1 MGGSAAVAA
10 GYSKRATLAK
20 KFSDD
25 ILTLFFTNAN
35 LKRLLNLHNLNECS
49 KFVFTT
55 AEELQVVFQRLKI
68 QPSLGAKGEIYFTD
82 IYELSPGLITDAKAR
97 NSEVVRKQYEK
108 NELCVD
114 IAYYYVRVFQIYAA
128 LALTVIDADP
138 TRRRMGYAK
147 NPMRQPLKGQAQPR
161 EAALQS
167 GGAIAKSGAQANLYK
182 SVAASPLAPFVGIL
196 TSTQSPPNPETQPL
210 NLADKRAGSKGSL
223 FIIWTYPT
231 PSNELMLDGIF
242 KRSNSEEIPVKIQV
256 KKEGDNQ
263 IIFSAVTA
271 EGGNMSQ
278 EFRKSV
284 TGAWEFAYD
293 IGEGKSDDP
302 IAFLDKIQGLVQTS
316 EQTASN
322 TGLSGVG
329 AAAGVGGVGAGAGA
343 GAGGVGVSGPPLTTG
358 GVTSFVG
365 FDKLKKIFEDH
376 STAGKEFPKAY
387 CVARAMTLLNPLFD
401 NELPFPT
408 QPFYSQICR
417 KKFDFETGMED
428 LMPRGGSSVGNNVY
442 LKSLV
447 SLYYDDYKYVRGT
460 NKMELTQTESGR
472 SELRD
477 LSKEF
482 TQLYMI
488 QSPDPGNF
496 LSGTGTFRDL
506 PVCAGKDTLIQVNQ
520 AKPEEKAFLAKLR
533 AEVIMPMLAFQEAH
547 TVKVNKLL
555 AQMFK
560 IETKLDKDKKP
571 TTRLRMS
578 DAIKSK
584 GKDGINAFGIMAH
597 RLLREYYRKSEA
609 YYMLGVRMFENNKS
623 VWTASA

>member
-1 MGGSAAVAA
+1 MGGSGGE

-20 KFSDD
+20 KLSDD

-55 AEELQVVFQRLKI
+55 ADELQTVFQRLKI
-68 QPSLGAKGEIYFTD
+68 RPSLGAKGEIYFTD

-97 NSEVVRKQYEK
+97 DAEVVKRQYEK
-108 NELCVD
+108 NTLCVD
-114 IAYYYVRVFQIYAA
+114 IAYYYVRIFQIYAA
-128 LALTVIDADP
+128 LSLTVIDADP

-147 NPMRQPLKGQAQPR
+147 NPSVQGQARPGQPR

-167 GGAIAKSGAQANLYK
+167 GGAIAKSGVQANLYK
-182 SVAASPLAPFVGIL
+182 SIAASPLAPFVGIL
-196 TSTQSPPNPETQPL
+196 TSTQSPPNAETQPL
-210 NLADKRAGSKGSL
+210 NLVDKRAGSKGSL

-231 PSNELMLDGIF
+231 PTSDLMLDGIF

-256 KKEGDNQ
+256 KKEGESQ

-302 IAFLDKIQGLVQTS
+302 VAFLDKIQGLVQGAETG
-316 EQTASN
+316 AGAGVSN
-322 TGLSGVG
+322 TS
-329 AAAGVGGVGAGAGA
+329 AGAGA
-343 GAGGVGVSGPPLTTG
+343 GSGSGTGDSSRLGGPSLTTG
-358 GVTSFVG
+358 GITSFAG

-376 STAGKEFPKAY
+376 SLAGKEFPKAY

-401 NELPFPT
+401 NELPFPQ
-408 QPFYSQICR
+408 QPFYSQICK

-447 SLYYDDYKYVRGT
+447 ALYYDDYKYVRGT

-472 SELRD
+472 SELRE

-506 PVCAGKDTLIQVNQ
+506 PICGGKDTLIQVNQ
-520 AKPEEKAFLAKLR
+520 AKPAEKAFLAKLR

-560 IETKLDKDKKP
+560 IETKMDKDKKP
-571 TTRLRMS
+571 VTRLRMS

-597 RLLREYYRKSEA
+597 RLLRDYYRKSEA
-609 YYMLGVRMFENNKS
+609 YYMLGVRMFENNKN
-623 VWTASA
+623 VWTSGV

>member
-1 MGGSAAVAA
+1 MGGGQSTMAGTAVAE

-20 KFSDD
+20 KLSDD
-25 ILTLFFTNAN
+25 ILTQFFTNAN
-35 LKRLLNLHNLNECS
+35 LKRLLNLHSLNECS

-55 AEELQVVFQRLKI
+55 AEELKTVFQKLKV

-97 NSEVVRKQYEK
+97 NAEVVRRQYEK
-108 NELCVD
+108 NTLCVD
-114 IAYYYVRVFQIYAA
+114 IAYYYVRIFQIYAA

-138 TRRRMGYAK
+138 TRRRAGYAK
-147 NPMRQPLKGQAQPR
+147 NPMQQGKAGQAGQAR

-167 GGAIAKSGAQANLYK
+167 GGAIAKSGPQANLYK
-182 SVAASPLAPFVGIL
+182 SIAASPLAPFVAML
-196 TSTQSPPNPETQPL
+196 TSTQTPPNTESQPL
-210 NLADKRAGSKGSL
+210 NLSDKRAGSKGSL
-223 FIIWTYPT
+223 FIIWTYPSPT
-231 PSNELMLDGIF
+231 NELMLDGIF

-256 KKEGDNQ
+256 KKEGESQ

-302 IAFLDKIQGLVQTS
+302 VAFLDKIQGLVQAPEAAAAS
-316 EQTASN
+316 SN
-322 TGLSGVG
+322 TGNAPRLGT
-329 AAAGVGGVGAGAGA
+329 GGPAP
-343 GAGGVGVSGPPLTTG
+343 SLTMG
-358 GVTSFVG
+358 GVTSFAG

-376 STAGKEFPKAY
+376 TIAGKEFPKAY
-387 CVARAMTLLNPLFD
+387 CVARVMTLLNPIFE
-401 NELPFPT
+401 NELPFPQ

-417 KKFDFETGMED
+417 KKFDFESGMED

-447 SLYYDDYKYVRGT
+447 ALYYDDYKYVRGT

-472 SELRD
+472 SELRE

-488 QSPDPGNF
+488 QATDPGNF
-496 LSGTGTFRDL
+496 LSGTGTFKDL
-506 PVCAGKDTLIQVNQ
+506 PICGGKDTLIQINQ
-520 AKPEEKAFLAKLR
+520 TKPEQKAFLAKLR
-533 AEVIMPMLAFQEAH
+533 AEVITPMLKFQEAH
-547 TVKVNKLL
+547 TAQVNTLL

-560 IETKLDKDKKP
+560 IETKAGV
-571 TTRLRMS
+571 TRLRLT

-584 GKDGINAFGIMAH
+584 GKDGINAFGIKAH

-609 YYMLGVRMFENNKS
+609 YYMLGVRMFENNKGVWS
-623 VWTASA
+623 V